1 MSKRS
6 DGKLLKQFDN
16 EIEEEFVM
24 PKAHV
29 SKNLMTRPADVKIS
43 EIMQELIGEDKA
55 QENLHRIL
63 ASCGDRDNEKNVAD
77 HI

>member
-1 MSKRS
+1 
-6 DGKLLKQFDN
+6 
-16 EIEEEFVM
+16 M

-29 SKNLMTRPADVKIS
+29 SKNLMTHPADVKIS
-43 EIMQELIGEDKA
+43 EIMQELMGEDKA